1 MDGNLY
7 KRKDR
12 KNGGR
17 FTVCL
22 SSRDESILYKFE
34 EMFGDICKIKKFS
47 KQTNFTKNKK
57 VDFTAFV
64 ICNLHFVDESVCFLK
79 RNENSIKMRLYRIK
93 KAAEE

>member
-64 ICNLHFVDESVCFLK
+64 VCFLK